1 MEINVQSVIDKLASN
16 YANDVAEQQKSRV
29 ILEVQVETLQA
40 ENQQLERRVSELT
53 AENDALKDRMSAQ
66 SESVEGEL
74 VG

>member
-53 AENDALKDRMSAQ
+53 AENDALKDRMSAP

>member
-16 YANDVAEQQKSRV
+16 YATDVAEQQKSRV

-53 AENDALKDRMSAQ
+53 AENDALKDRMSAS
-66 SESVEGEL
+66 SEPVEGEL

>member
-16 YANDVAEQQKSRV
+16 YANDIAEQQKSRV
-29 ILEVQVETLQA
+29 ILEVQVEALQA

-66 SESVEGEL
+66 SEPVEGEL